1 MKHDTCFSE
10 LNSVDAEETD
20 TAADVDFNA
29 GKGILRITLKS
40 IT

>member
-10 LNSVDAEETD
+10 LKAVLPTD

-29 GKGILRITLKS
+29 GRGILRITLKS